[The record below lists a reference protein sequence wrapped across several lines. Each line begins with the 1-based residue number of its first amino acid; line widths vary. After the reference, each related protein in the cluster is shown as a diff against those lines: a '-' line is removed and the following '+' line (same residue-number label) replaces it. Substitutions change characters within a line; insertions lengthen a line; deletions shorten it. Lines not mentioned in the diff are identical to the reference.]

1 MDPNAHERDAYLKA
15 TESGSL
21 QDGRKTTAEEAAA
34 ETDRQILTRAMDRWH
49 IITENPD
56 EKKQRAQ
63 ELEDLQFDRGRV
75 EDHWPKA
82 IFDSRQQQ
90 TIGDVQVNPRPCL
103 VVNKLAVPVQQV
115 ENEGRSARLE
125 PVVKAKPGAGNEKT
139 AEIKQ
144 GLLRNISV
152 QSDAQAARHWAY
164 GRAVRC
170 GRGYYRVD
178 IGYQNDGDFDLDIM
192 VLLIK
197 NQGSLYLDPFHVM
210 PDGSDATYAFQTE
223 EFPVDEAP
231 RRFKALKTI
240 VDAKAAGSGEFTSL
254 TDREKAWFTPKG
266 TVRVAEYWEVDESP
280 AWRVEGV
287 AQVFDAMP
295 DSDFL
300 KRAKLVGERPP
311 RMREI
316 TQRKVNWYLIGPGT
330 IIARSSW
337 AGRYIPIVQV
347 IGRMTNVDGEVSYK
361 GVITDAK
368 DSQRIYNFGVSTNVE
383 NVALMPRAPYIAA
396 IGQLE
401 KYKAIWAKANQ
412 LAFAYLPYDPV
423 TVGPNLAPPP
433 ARNNVSPDLSGAQ
446 MLINQADA
454 DIKATTGR
462 YDPSLGA
469 QNQQDRSGKAIRALQ
484 QQAEMGSSNYLDSFA
499 MAIRHEGRI
508 ELDLFR
514 SVYTEPGRVVRIL
527 GEQPGKERDVML
539 NQPFVRNAQGQ
550 PQPAPTGAKAFLEKM
565 KAKVTGQA
573 LPEPE
578 FYDMT
583 AGGDE
588 GIVVDVGPSYRTQ
601 REENIAFLQGL
612 IEADPNLAP
621 LLADIMAEEMGGPM
635 ARKVAKRL
643 RLVNPA
649 LKDDDED
656 SQIPPEAQAKIAA
669 LEQQLQEVTQAAQQ
683 MQQVIQTK
691 QIETQGRTEGA
702 VQVAQIKEQ
711 GNIARLEAQFN
722 LGRQKVRDDIEAQ
735 MVILRETMAGDER
748 LAEFEAAMEK
758 ALQDDEQRH
767 EIELAKLKGA
777 MAAQQADREA
787 LRADASEAR
796 DADRTDWRDAQSA
809 TRAAKEREEARKDR
823 EKEREFEATESEAE
837 RKARLALAAKK
848 PAPKKP

>member
-1 MDPNAHERDAYLKA
+1 MDPNAHQRDAYLAA
-15 TESGSL
+15 TEGGGL
-21 QDGRKTTAEEAAA
+21 EKPPAATEQQAED
-34 ETDRQILTRAMDRWH
+34 DRTILTRAMDRWH
-49 IITENPD
+49 TITENPQ
-56 EKKQRAQ
+56 EKKQREQ
-63 ELEDLQFDRGRV
+63 ELEDLRFDRGRV
-75 EDHWPKA
+75 EDHWPQEM
-82 IFDSRQQQ
+82 INSRMAQV
-90 TIGDVQVNPRPCL
+90 IDGVQVSARPCL

-115 ENEGRSARLE
+115 ENEGRAARLE
-125 PVVKAKPGAGNEKT
+125 PVVKAKPGAGNDKS

-197 NQGSLYLDPFHVM
+197 NQGSIYIDPFHTM
-210 PDGSDATYAFQTE
+210 PDASDATYAFQTE

-231 RRFKALKTI
+231 RRFKQLTKI
-240 VDAKAAGSGEFTSL
+240 VDAKKSGSGEFTSL

-266 TVRVAEYWEVDESP
+266 TVRVAEYWEVVETP
-280 AWRVEGV
+280 KWRVEGQKQ
-287 AQVFDAMP
+287 ALDAMP
-295 DSDFL
+295 ASDFL
-300 KRAKLVGERPP
+300 QRMKLVGEREP
-311 RMREI
+311 RVRQFTHREV
-316 TQRKVNWYLIGPGT
+316 KWYLIGPGT
-330 IIARSSW
+330 IIARASW
-337 AGRYIPIVQV
+337 PGRYIPIVQI

-368 DSQRIYNFGVSTNVE
+368 DGQRIYNFGISTNVE
-383 NVALMPRAPYIAA
+383 NVAIMPRAPYIAA

-401 KYKAIWAKANQ
+401 KYKKIWAKANQ

-433 ARNNVSPDLSGAQ
+433 QRNNVSPDLSGAQ

-484 QQAEMGSSNYLDSFA
+484 QQAEMGSSNYVDSFA
-499 MAIRHEGRI
+499 MAIRQEARI
-508 ELDLFR
+508 ELDLFK
-514 SVYTEPGRVVRIL
+514 SVYVEQGRIARIL

-539 NQPFVRNAQGQ
+539 NQPFVRDPQGR
-550 PQPAPTGAKAFLEKM
+550 PQPAPTGAKAFLQ
-565 KAKVTGQA
+565 KAKAAVTGKR

-588 GIVVDVGPSYRTQ
+588 GIVVDVGPSHRTQ

-612 IEADPNLAP
+612 IEADPNMAP

-643 RLVNPA
+643 RSVNPA
-649 LKDDDED
+649 LKDEDED
-656 SQIPPEAQAKIAA
+656 SQLPPEAQAKIAQ
-669 LEQQLQEVTQAAQQ
+669 LEQQLQEVTAAAQQ

-691 QIETQGRTEGA
+691 QIESQARTEGA
-702 VQVAQIKEQ
+702 VAVAQIREQ
-711 GNIARLEAQFN
+711 GAVARLEAQFAMS
-722 LGRQKVRDDIEAQ
+722 RQKVRDDIEAQ
-735 MVILRETMAGDER
+735 MTILRETMAGDER

-767 EIELAKLKGA
+767 EKELTQMKAAL
-777 MAAQQADREA
+777 AAQQAERQMLHEA
-787 LRADASEAR
+787 GKEAR

-809 TRAAKEREEARKDR
+809 TRAAQEREEGRRDR
-823 EKEREFEATESEAE
+823 AEEREFEATENAEE
-837 RKARLALAAKK
+837 RKARLALAKNK
-848 PAPKKP
+848 PAPKK